1 VRTALPLTHDL
12 LARAVGSSRETV
24 TLAMR
29 ELRREGFVTRLG
41 RSYLVRVQARALDA
55 ANIASHA

>member
-1 VRTALPLTHDL
+1 
-12 LARAVGSSRETV
+12 
-24 TLAMR
+24 MR